1 MKMFKFTVAYL
12 LLLILIAIMGGLQ
25 IDSYNY
31 PHAALGQAVFLVVF
45 WLIGC
50 GISAFCT
57 STPEQRAAKAA
68 ARLAAAKKWTSTN

>member
-1 MKMFKFTVAYL
+1 MFKFTVVYL
-12 LLLILIAIMGGLQ
+12 LLLILIALMGGLK

-31 PHAALGQAVFLVVF
+31 PHAALGQAAFLVIF

-50 GISAFCT
+50 GIAAFCT

-68 ARLAAAKKWTSTN
+68 ARLAAAKKRDSTS